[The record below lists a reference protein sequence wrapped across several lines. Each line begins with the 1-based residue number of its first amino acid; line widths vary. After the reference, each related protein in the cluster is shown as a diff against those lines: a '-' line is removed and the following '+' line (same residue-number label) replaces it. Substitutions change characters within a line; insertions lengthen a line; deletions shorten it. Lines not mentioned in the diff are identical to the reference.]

1 MERHGQADLV
11 LSSFQALMKRNQDL
25 TSSEKE
31 QGAIT
36 NLVTKIQVVLDN
48 LIVSPGSFDMC
59 VCVVVVVGY
68 DWKWVSRT

>member
-48 LIVSPGSFDMC
+48 LIVSPGSFDVC

>member
-11 LSSFQALMKRNQDL
+11 FSSFQALMKRNQDL

-48 LIVSPGSFDMC
+48 LIVSPGSFDVC

>member
-1 MERHGQADLV
+1 LERHGQADLV

-48 LIVSPGSFDMC
+48 LIVSPGSFDVC

>member
-1 MERHGQADLV
+1 
-11 LSSFQALMKRNQDL
+11 MKRNQDL

-48 LIVSPGSFDMC
+48 LIVSPGSFDVC

>member
-48 LIVSPGSFDMC
+48 LIVSPGSFDVC
-59 VCVVVVVGY
+59 VCVVVVGY